1 MQQPIVVTGMGIV
14 SAIGRD
20 QHETLASLLD
30 EQSGIGTVRYLQ
42 TTHTELPVGE
52 VKMSNDEMKRALAIP
67 TQQEMSRTALL
78 GMMAVKE
85 ALADAGI
92 AKPANGTGDA
102 TMHRRIVLISGTTVG
117 GMDITEAHFAEMRDS
132 GKAHPCLLHHDGGA
146 CTKDIAKH
154 FGLFTDYTTLSTAC
168 SSAANAILLGA
179 DMLRAGDADVVVCG
193 GTEALSRFHLNGF
206 NALMILDHQPCRPF
220 DNTRAG
226 LNLGEGAAYIVLQRE
241 DDAHKEHK
249 EIKAWIGGYA
259 NTCDAYHQ
267 TASSP
272 EDTGAQLAMREAMD
286 MAGVDATDIQWI
298 HAHGTG
304 TPNNDASESEALK
317 AVFGDEL
324 PLVSSTKGYTG
335 HTTSA
340 AGGLSAVMAVMALRH
355 GFVPGNIGFSQAMD
369 GGITPLDHTLRT
381 AVHGVLV
388 NAFGFGGNDT
398 SLLFTDH
405 PTGMRDDTLL
415 SDDDIVVAAHVE
427 NSSVEALKNLRQF
440 VRPMETRR
448 MGKLMKSTMLTSL
461 QALQQAGIDQ
471 PDAIVTAT
479 AWGSL
484 DGSEQLLQQLTVGEE
499 SLSPTLFMQS
509 THNTLGSTVAIHLHD
524 HGFNTTFTQG
534 DRSLYWARYQ
544 ARLLLRLGRCR
555 SVLVGSHDESTPLF
569 ASLMQQLGIKT
580 EPDVHSV
587 AEVLTLAHQPSYT
600 S

>member
-14 SAIGRD
+14 SAIGRNR
-20 QHETLASLLD
+20 HETLASLLD
-30 EQSGIGTVRYLQ
+30 QQSGIDTVHYLK

-52 VKMSNDEMKRALAIP
+52 VKMSNDEMKRALDIP
-67 TQQEMSRTALL
+67 TQQEVSRTALL

-92 AKPANGTGDA
+92 AKQTNGTGDA
-102 TMHRRIVLISGTTVG
+102 TPRRRVVLISGTTVG

-146 CTKDIAKH
+146 CTKDMAEH

-179 DMLRAGDADVVVCG
+179 DMLRADDADVVVCG

-206 NALMILDHQPCRPF
+206 NALMILDHQPCQPF

-241 DDAHKEHK
+241 DDARKEHK
-249 EIKAWIGGYA
+249 EIKAWLGGYA

-272 EDTGAQLAMREAMD
+272 QDTGAQLAMRKAMD

-317 AVFGDEL
+317 AVFGDKL

-340 AGGLSAVMAVMALRH
+340 AGGLSAVMAVLALRH
-355 GFVPGNIGFSQAMD
+355 GFVPGNVGFSQAMD

-405 PTGMRDDTLL
+405 PTEMRHETLL

-461 QALQQAGIDQ
+461 QALQQAGIAQ

-479 AWGSL
+479 AWGCL
-484 DGSEQLLQQLTVGEE
+484 DGSEQLLQQLTEGEE

-555 SVLVGSHDESTPLF
+555 SVLLGSHDETTPLF
-569 ASLMQQLGIKT
+569 ASLMQQLGAPAV
-580 EPDVHSV
+580 PDVHSV
-587 AEVLTLAHQPSYT
+587 AVVLTRPDQPTHT

>member
-1 MQQPIVVTGMGIV
+1 MQQPIVVTGMGII
-14 SAIGRD
+14 SAIGRNR
-20 QHETLASLLD
+20 HETLASLLD
-30 EQSGIGTVRYLQ
+30 QQSGIGTVRYLK
-42 TTHTELPVGE
+42 TTHTELPIGE
-52 VKMSNDEMKRALAIP
+52 VKMSNDEMKRALDIP
-67 TQQEMSRTALL
+67 TQQEVSRTALL

-92 AKPANGTGDA
+92 AKQANGTDDA
-102 TMHRRIVLISGTTVG
+102 IPRRRVVLISGTTVG

-146 CTKDIAKH
+146 CTKDMAEH

-226 LNLGEGAAYIVLQRE
+226 LNLGEGAGYVVLQRE
-241 DDAHKEHK
+241 DDARNEHL
-249 EIKAWIGGYA
+249 EIKAWLSGYT

-272 EDTGAQLAMREAMD
+272 QDTGAQLAMRKAMD
-286 MAGVDATDIQWI
+286 MAGIDATDIQWI

-355 GFVPGNIGFSQAMD
+355 GFVPGNVGFSQAMD

-398 SLLFTDH
+398 ALLFTDH
-405 PTGMRDDTLL
+405 PTEMRHETLL
-415 SDDDIVVAAHVE
+415 SDDDIVVAAHME
-427 NSSVEALKNLRQF
+427 NSGVEALKDLRQF

-461 QALQQAGIDQ
+461 QALKQAGIDQ
-471 PDAIVTAT
+471 PDAIITAT
-479 AWGSL
+479 AWGCL
-484 DGSEQLLQQLTVGEE
+484 DGSEQLLQQLTEGEE